1 MVEGMERAMINI
13 SISGQNYE
21 VPEGLTILRAFEW
34 SGFRLTRGVG
44 CRGGFCGA
52 CGTVYRLEGDYRLY
66 YGLACQKLVE
76 PGMILGQIPF
86 FPAQRPQYQLDALL
100 PAGETLLQIYP
111 EILRCFGCNTCT
123 KACPQEID
131 VLNYMASALRGDL
144 ASLAD
149 LSFDCIQCG
158 LCVARC
164 PAELVPPNLALLG
177 RRLYGKY
184 LAPPARH
191 LQLRIEEVAAG
202 GFQPEIGEMK
212 SLPIQELKD
221 RYNARQIEA

>member
-1 MVEGMERAMINI
+1 MMTEIFI
-13 SISGQNYE
+13 LGQSYE

-34 SGFRLTRGVG
+34 AGFRLTRGVG

-52 CGTVYRLEGDYRLY
+52 CGTVFRQAGDYRLHY
-66 YGLACQKLVE
+66 ALACQTVVE
-76 PGMILGQIPF
+76 EGMVLGPIPF
-86 FPAQRPQYQLDALL
+86 FPAQRADYHLEALA
-100 PAGETLLQIYP
+100 PTGETLLELYP

-131 VLNYMASALRGDL
+131 VLGYMSAALRGDL
-144 ASLAD
+144 PALAD
-149 LSFDCIQCG
+149 QSFDCIACG

-184 LAPPARH
+184 LAPPAEH
-191 LQLRIEEVAAG
+191 LSRRVQEIADGAFREELLALRQLPVDELRVRYAAR
-202 GFQPEIGEMK
+202 E
-212 SLPIQELKD
+212 
-221 RYNARQIEA
+221 IEA